1 MPQIRSEESKSLR
14 RAIQLPNIITQKGP
28 HTRKMTNA
36 ASQGISPNTH
46 HTAEYRWRRSE
57 LPEILLRVP
66 KRIKVKQEPIVD
78 SNKDSNNE
86 IIVIEDD

>member
-1 MPQIRSEESKSLR
+1 MLR
-14 RAIQLPNIITQKGP
+14 RAILLLNINAQKGP
-28 HTRKMTNA
+28 HARKMTNA

-46 HTAEYRWRRSE
+46 HTAEYRWRRSQ

-66 KRIKVKQEPIVD
+66 KRIKVKQEPIVVVVRD
-78 SNKDSNNE
+78 EEDNNNE

>member
-1 MPQIRSEESKSLR
+1 
-14 RAIQLPNIITQKGP
+14 
-28 HTRKMTNA
+28 MTNA

-46 HTAEYRWRRSE
+46 HTAEYRWRRSQ

>member
-1 MPQIRSEESKSLR
+1 MLR
-14 RAIQLPNIITQKGP
+14 RVTVFLNINTQKGP
-28 HTRKMTNA
+28 HARKMTNA

-46 HTAEYRWRRSE
+46 HTAEYRWRRSQ

-66 KRIKVKQEPIVD
+66 KRIKVKKEPIVVVVAD
-78 SNKDSNNE
+78 EEGSNNE

>member
-1 MPQIRSEESKSLR
+1 
-14 RAIQLPNIITQKGP
+14 
-28 HTRKMTNA
+28 MTNA

-46 HTAEYRWRRSE
+46 HTAEYRWRRSQ
-57 LPEILLRVP
+57 LPEILLRGP

-78 SNKDSNNE
+78 SNKNSNNE

>member
-1 MPQIRSEESKSLR
+1 
-14 RAIQLPNIITQKGP
+14 
-28 HTRKMTNA
+28 MTNA

-66 KRIKVKQEPIVD
+66 KRIKVKQEPIVVVVGEEG
-78 SNKDSNNE
+78 SNNE

>member
-1 MPQIRSEESKSLR
+1 
-14 RAIQLPNIITQKGP
+14 
-28 HTRKMTNA
+28 MTNA

-46 HTAEYRWRRSE
+46 HTAEYRWRRSQ

-78 SNKDSNNE
+78 SNKNSNNE